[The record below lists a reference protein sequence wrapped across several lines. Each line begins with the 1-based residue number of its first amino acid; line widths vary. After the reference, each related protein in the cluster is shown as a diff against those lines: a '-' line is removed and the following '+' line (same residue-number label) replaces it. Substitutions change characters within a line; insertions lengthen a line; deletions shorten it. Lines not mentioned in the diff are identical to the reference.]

1 MSIRSDFTDK
11 QLIEWCLE
19 FDTVR
24 KEVLKLLNG
33 KKIYLVPKEGEYHA
47 RKTRTTGNT
56 DT

>member
-11 QLIEWCLE
+11 ELIEWCVE

-24 KEVLKLLNG
+24 KEVLELLNG
-33 KKIYLVPKEGEYHA
+33 KKIYLVPKEGEHNV
-47 RKTRTTGNT
+47 RKTRKTRNT